1 MSLLKESFHVDDCV
15 TGEEGVEQ
23 SFHIYKRSKEIM
35 EDRGFNLRK
44 WNTNSQALR
53 DKIEVHELLH
63 EATTNSK
70 STQEHV
76 SDSIVP
82 AHTSEED

>member
-1 MSLLKESFHVDDCV
+1 
-15 TGEEGVEQ
+15 
-23 SFHIYKRSKEIM
+23 M
-35 EDRGFNLRK
+35 EDVGGFNRRK

-76 SDSIVP
+76 SHSIVP
-82 AHTSEED
+82 AHTSEDDESYAKMTALGC